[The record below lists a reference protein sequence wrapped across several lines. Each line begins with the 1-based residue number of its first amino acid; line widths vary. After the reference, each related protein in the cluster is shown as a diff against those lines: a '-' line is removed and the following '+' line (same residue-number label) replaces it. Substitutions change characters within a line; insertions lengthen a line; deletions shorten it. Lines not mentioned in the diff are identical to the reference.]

1 MNDNTSKGLK
11 PEVLISCLDVLCR
24 ANASVVEN
32 DPKLAADISQAIESL
47 SLALQSST
55 QGRDDTSKPTV
66 SGQKGQAYARKRQ
79 EEIVDVL
86 TNEVIYTK
94 KQQKKP

>member
-1 MNDNTSKGLK
+1 MNDNTSKALK

-55 QGRDDTSKPTV
+55 QSRDDA
-66 SGQKGQAYARKRQ
+66 SGPAVAGQGEQRCGRNRQ
-79 EEIVDVL
+79 EEVLDVL
-86 TNEVIYTK
+86 TNEVIYTPK
-94 KQQKKP
+94 KTKKP